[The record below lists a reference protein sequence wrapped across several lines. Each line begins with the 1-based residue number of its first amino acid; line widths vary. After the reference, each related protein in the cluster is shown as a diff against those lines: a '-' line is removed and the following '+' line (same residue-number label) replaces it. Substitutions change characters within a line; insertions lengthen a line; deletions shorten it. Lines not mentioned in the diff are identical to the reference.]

1 METDERMIL
10 NLKWLLLTYMDGQ
23 RGLWLKETPYR
34 PKKTCREAEEG
45 EAKLQVINQTFT
57 PYSSLLFP
65 QPEGAKRRLRILR
78 GHLSK
83 TLKIVMK

>member
-1 METDERMIL
+1 M
-10 NLKWLLLTYMDGQ
+10 K
-23 RGLWLKETPYR
+23 
-34 PKKTCREAEEG
+34 AEKG
-45 EAKLQVINQTFT
+45 EAKLQVINQTFN

-83 TLKIVMK
+83 TLIILIK

>member
-1 METDERMIL
+1 MVASDL
-10 NLKWLLLTYMDGQ
+10 HGH

-34 PKKTCREAEEG
+34 PKKTRKLKKVKPNKTCREAEEG

-65 QPEGAKRRLRILR
+65 QPEGAKRGLRILR

>member
-1 METDERMIL
+1 M
-10 NLKWLLLTYMDGQ
+10 K
-23 RGLWLKETPYR
+23 
-34 PKKTCREAEEG
+34 AEKG

-57 PYSSLLFP
+57 PYSSLFFP
-65 QPEGAKRRLRILR
+65 QPEGAKRGLRILR

>member
-1 METDERMIL
+1 MVASDLYGWTQRTMAERDSL
-10 NLKWLLLTYMDGQ
+10 QTYKNM
-23 RGLWLKETPYR
+23 K
-34 PKKTCREAEEG
+34 AEKG

-65 QPEGAKRRLRILR
+65 QPEGAKRGLRILR

-83 TLKIVMK
+83 TLRILMK

>member
-1 METDERMIL
+1 MVASDL
-10 NLKWLLLTYMDGQ
+10 YGQ

-34 PKKTCREAEEG
+34 PKKNKKAEKG

-65 QPEGAKRRLRILR
+65 QPEGAKRGLRILR

-83 TLKIVMK
+83 TLIILMK

>member
-1 METDERMIL
+1 MVASDL
-10 NLKWLLLTYMDGQ
+10 HGH
-23 RGLWLKETPYR
+23 RGLWLTMAPYR

-45 EAKLQVINQTFT
+45 GAKLQVINQTFT

>member
-1 METDERMIL
+1 MVASDL
-10 NLKWLLLTYMDGQ
+10 HGH

-57 PYSSLLFP
+57 PYSSLLYP

-83 TLKIVMK
+83 TLKILMK

>member
-1 METDERMIL
+1 MVASDL
-10 NLKWLLLTYMDGQ
+10 HGH

-34 PKKTCREAEEG
+34 PKKNMKAEKG

-65 QPEGAKRRLRILR
+65 QPEGAKRGLRILR

-83 TLKIVMK
+83 TLIILMK

>member
-10 NLKWLLLTYMDGQ
+10 NLKWLLLTYMDGH

-45 EAKLQVINQTFT
+45 EAKLKVINQTFT
-57 PYSSLLFP
+57 PYSSPFFR
-65 QPEGAKRRLRILR
+65 QPEDANTDISILR
-78 GHLSK
+78 GHLCK
-83 TLKIVMK
+83 RITK